1 MDNLDIAK
9 EAVKL
14 YFDENINTN
23 EATEKAKMMCLGT
36 DQSNQSTW
44 KNHQ

>member
-1 MDNLDIAK
+1 MDNLEIAK

-23 EATEKAKMMCLGT
+23 EATEKAKIMCLGT
-36 DQSNQSTW
+36 GQSNQGA
-44 KNHQ
+44 KLNNQ